1 MDAIEFM
8 ARFEEDGLRFFE
20 TLGAE
25 SIDAERKG
33 LFELLADNQKRH
45 LGSLEK
51 LKENLHGIE
60 TDTTLVDRAGV
71 VVNGFRR
78 TLGSYDLPKE
88 FRQDADAFDHIVKAE
103 EEVIELLDGMAK
115 AEAEENTRELLVL
128 LAEEEKR
135 HLSRMENIYEFI
147 EAPRSFLE
155 WGEFSNLH
163 QL

>member
-20 TLGAE
+20 TLSAE
-25 SIDAERKG
+25 SIDAERKE

-45 LGSLEK
+45 LGTLEK
-51 LKENLHGIE
+51 LKGNLHGIE
-60 TDTTLVDRAGV
+60 TDTTLIDRAGQ

-78 TLGSYDLPKE
+78 ALYSHDIPKE
-88 FRQDADAFDHIVKAE
+88 FKQDTDAFDHIVKAE

-115 AEAEENTRELLVL
+115 AEREENTRELLVL
-128 LAEEEKR
+128 LAEEEKQ

-155 WGEFSNLH
+155 WGEFSNLNP
-163 QL
+163 L

>member
-25 SIDAERKG
+25 STDTERKE
-33 LFELLADNQKRH
+33 LFDLLADNQKRH

-51 LKENLHGIE
+51 MKENLHGIE
-60 TDTTLVDRAGV
+60 TDTTLVERAGM

-78 TLGSYDLPKE
+78 TLCSYDLPKE
-88 FRQDADAFDHIVKAE
+88 FKQDTDAFDHIVKAE
-103 EEVIELLDGMAK
+103 EGVIELLAGMAK
-115 AEAEENTRELLVL
+115 AEPEENTRVLLAL

-163 QL
+163 PL

>member
-20 TLGAE
+20 ALGAE
-25 SIDAERKG
+25 CTDAERKE

-60 TDTTLVDRAGV
+60 TDTTLVDRAGE

-78 TLGSYDLPKE
+78 TLCSCDILQE
-88 FRQDADAFDHIVKAE
+88 FKQDADAFDHIVRAE

-115 AEAEENTRELLVL
+115 AETEENTRELLVL
-128 LAEEEKR
+128 LAEGEKE
-135 HLSRMENIYEFI
+135 HLSRMESIYEFI
-147 EAPRSFLE
+147 EAPHTYLE

-163 QL
+163 PL

>member
-8 ARFEEDGLRFFE
+8 ARFEEDGLHFFE
-20 TLGAE
+20 TLSAE
-25 SIDAERKG
+25 SIDAERKE

-51 LKENLHGIE
+51 LKQNLHGIE
-60 TDTTLVDRAGV
+60 TDTMLVGRAEV

-78 TLGSYDLPKE
+78 TLCSHDLPKE
-88 FRQDADAFDHIVKAE
+88 FKQDADAFDHIVKAE

-115 AEAEENTRELLVL
+115 AEREENTRELLAL
-128 LAEEEKR
+128 LAEEEKQ

-163 QL
+163 PL

>member
-20 TLGAE
+20 ALGAE
-25 SIDAERKG
+25 CTDAERKE

-60 TDTTLVDRAGV
+60 TDTTLVDRAGE

-78 TLGSYDLPKE
+78 TLCSCDILQE
-88 FRQDADAFDHIVKAE
+88 FKQDADAFDHIVRAE

-115 AEAEENTRELLVL
+115 AEPEENTRELLTL
-128 LAEEEKR
+128 LAEEEKQ

-155 WGEFSNLH
+155 WGEFSNL
-163 QL
+163 QTL

>member
-20 TLGAE
+20 TLGTE
-25 SIDAERKG
+25 CTDAEMKE

-45 LGSLEK
+45 IGSLEK
-51 LKENLHGIE
+51 LKVNLHGIE
-60 TDTTLVDRAGV
+60 TDTTLVDRAGQ

-78 TLGSYDLPKE
+78 TLSSYDLQKE
-88 FRQDADAFDHIVKAE
+88 FKQDADAFDHIVKAE

-115 AEAEENTRELLVL
+115 AESEGNTRELLVL

-147 EAPRSFLE
+147 EAPRSYLE

-163 QL
+163 PL

>member
-20 TLGAE
+20 TLSTE
-25 SIDAERKG
+25 STDAELKE

-51 LKENLHGIE
+51 LRENLHGIE

-78 TLGSYDLPKE
+78 TLYSHDIVKE
-88 FRQDADAFDHIVKAE
+88 LRQDADAFDHIVKAE
-103 EEVIELLDGMAK
+103 EEVIVLLDGMAK
-115 AEAEENTRELLVL
+115 AEGEENTRELLVL
-128 LAEEEKR
+128 LAEEEKQ
-135 HLSRMENIYEFI
+135 HLSRMENIYEFV

-155 WGEFSNLH
+155 WGEFSNLNP
-163 QL
+163 L

>member
-1 MDAIEFM
+1 MNAIEFM

-20 TLGAE
+20 TLCAE
-25 SIDAERKG
+25 SLDAERKE

-51 LKENLHGIE
+51 LKKNLHGIE
-60 TDTTLVDRAGV
+60 TDAALVDRAGV

-78 TLGSYDLPKE
+78 TLGNCDILKACK
-88 FRQDADAFDHIVKAE
+88 QDVDAFDHIVKAE
-103 EEVIELLDGMAK
+103 EEMIELLDGMAK
-115 AEAEENTRELLVL
+115 AEPEENTRELLLL
-128 LAEEEKR
+128 LADEEKQ

-163 QL
+163 PL